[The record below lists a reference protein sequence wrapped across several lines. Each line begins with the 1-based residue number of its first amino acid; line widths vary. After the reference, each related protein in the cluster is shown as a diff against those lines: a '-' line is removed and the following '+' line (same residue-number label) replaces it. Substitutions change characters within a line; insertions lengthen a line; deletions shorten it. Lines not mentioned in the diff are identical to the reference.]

1 MPKAVARRGTKNGS
15 ARRTPDAAARA
26 TGRSRRRG
34 LGGLVRLQQAV
45 VATLL
50 ALALLIVVP
59 LVLDNT
65 SPLLAQSRR
74 ALEGALGLGA
84 YLLSFLFLLLAAM
97 LAYSLRMRGFRLQWP
112 QVVGW
117 LAFFAGLLGLLHWLG
132 SVNLVEGGEG
142 AGGAAGKA
150 AYATLA
156 GLFGQAGAVLV
167 LLVLLLGGAG
177 AGLGL
182 AARRALAVV
191 RSAWWGAVRLVR
203 SAALRLGPAL
213 AAAWRGTAAGWRR
226 LKLGYRV
233 SWLWTRSFALSIAGS
248 LSARWRAWRERPDA
262 LTQSE
267 LAIAASA
274 PTGVATPAA
283 SGQGKPAGAPT
294 KARTNG
300 AQPAA
305 PAPKPANGGGWQLP
319 PLTLLEAP
327 SEMEGQPLDD
337 EERFRTIERGIEK
350 TLADFGVP
358 VKVVER
364 RPGPTVTQFGVEP
377 MFHEK
382 RARDGTILRREKVKV
397 REIMARHQ
405 DLALAL
411 AARSIRIEAP
421 VPGRSVVGIE
431 VPNLTAA
438 SVSLRGELE
447 HRNFQR
453 LQAKAALPIVLGRD
467 VSGEVVAAD
476 LGRMPHL
483 LIAGATG
490 TGKSVCISSLITT
503 LLMNHTPDYLRFLM
517 IDPKRVELALFD
529 AIPHLL
535 RPVVVDVDKAVP
547 ALIQAVAEM
556 DRRYREFQA
565 FGVRNIDG
573 YNRLVARDGG
583 RPPLP
588 YIAVVIDE
596 LADLMML
603 ASDEVERTVCRLAQL
618 ARATGIHLVVA
629 TQRPSVDIVT
639 GLIKAN
645 FPTRISFTVM
655 SQVDSRTILDTG
667 GAEKLL
673 GRGDMLYLPSD
684 APKPLRLQGTYVSD
698 KEIEEVTGFWR
709 AQRATQYVTEFIDL
723 PNWSPGGEN
732 EPDELYDRAV
742 ALAHEHGSISVSFL
756 QRRLRIGWN
765 RAARLMEMLEENG
778 ELAGTRGAG
787 EEEPESRPPAGESQ

>member
-1 MPKAVARRGTKNGS
+1 MVGTKRGRATKNERPKRAASGSRRTNGAARRGSPSGW
-15 ARRTPDAAARA
+15 A
-26 TGRSRRRG
+26 
-34 LGGLVRLQQAV
+34 RLQQAA

-50 ALALLIVVP
+50 AFALLIVLP
-59 LVLDNT
+59 LVLENAN
-65 SPLLAQSRR
+65 PLLAAASRT
-74 ALEGALGLGA
+74 LQNALGLGA
-84 YLLSFLFLLLAAM
+84 YLLPLLLLGLAAL
-97 LAYSLRMRGFRLQWP
+97 LAYALRKRGFRLQTP

-117 LAFFAGLLGLLHWLG
+117 VAFFAGLLGLLFWLQSIG
-132 SVNLVEGGEG
+132 VIAEGDSASGT
-142 AGGAAGKA
+142 AGKA
-150 AYATLA
+150 IYSSLVN
-156 GLFGQAGAVLV
+156 LFGQAGAALV
-167 LLVLLLGGAG
+167 LLVLLLGGAA
-177 AGLGL
+177 AGLGV
-182 AARRALAVV
+182 AARRALAFL
-191 RSAWWGAVRLVR
+191 RSSWRGSVRLAR
-203 SAALRLGPAL
+203 LAQLESRPARAALMRGAAALGRRLRRLSFLALHWTRSTALGAAKNLNARWRDRRECPAL
-213 AAAWRGTAAGWRR
+213 PSDPLPVLQGATSNVTATAAGR
-226 LKLGYRV
+226 
-233 SWLWTRSFALSIAGS
+233 
-248 LSARWRAWRERPDA
+248 
-262 LTQSE
+262 
-267 LAIAASA
+267 ASA
-274 PTGVATPAA
+274 SSEESRPAVGE
-283 SGQGKPAGAPT
+283 SLAPT
-294 KARTNG
+294 A
-300 AQPAA
+300 
-305 PAPKPANGGGWQLP
+305 KPSKVNGGWQLP
-319 PLTLLEAP
+319 PLTLLAPP
-327 SEMEGQPLDD
+327 SETEGMPLDD
-337 EERFRTIERGIEK
+337 EERFRSIERGIEK

-382 RARDGTILRREKVKV
+382 RARDGTVLRREKVKV

-431 VPNLTAA
+431 VPNLTSAL
-438 SVSLRGELE
+438 VSLRGELE

-453 LQAKAALPIVLGRD
+453 LQAKSALPIVLGRD

-476 LGRMPHL
+476 LARMPHL

-490 TGKSVCISSLITT
+490 TGKSICISSIITT
-503 LLMNHTPDYLRFLM
+503 LLMNNTPDQLRLLM
-517 IDPKRVELALFD
+517 VDPKRVELALFD

-547 ALIQAVAEM
+547 ALFQAVSEM

-573 YNRLVARDGG
+573 FNRLVAGDRR

-588 YIAVVIDE
+588 YIAIIIDE

-645 FPTRISFTVM
+645 FPTRVSFTVM

-673 GRGDMLYLPSD
+673 GRGDMLFLPSD
-684 APKPLRLQGTYVSD
+684 APKPVRLQGTYVSD
-698 KEIEEVTGFWR
+698 KEIEDVTGFWR
-709 AQRATQYVTEFIDL
+709 AQRATQYVSEFVEL
-723 PNWSPGGEN
+723 PIWSPGGEN
-732 EPDELYDRAV
+732 EPDDLYDRAV

-756 QRRLRIGWN
+756 QRRLRVGWN

-778 ELAGTRGAG
+778 EMSGASAANGEESESGPPEGAG
-787 EEEPESRPPAGESQ
+787 L